1 MNFNRFALAA
11 IVLLATAP
19 VASAQGAGT
28 STTAASGAT
37 AGTSG
42 VVATVDVS
50 RLPIDL
56 ARIEREFRQGDI
68 REVRNGLNL
77 RYFIQVFAK
86 GPNIVLI
93 HPEDNVESG
102 RAPYGGP
109 THSDML
115 EVMTPREYRNHG
127 GVNILNPKP
136 ATKK

>member
-1 MNFNRFALAA
+1 MNFYRVALAA
-11 IVLLATAP
+11 IVLLSGAP
-19 VASAQGAGT
+19 ASFAQSSDARGT
-28 STTAASGAT
+28 SGAAAASR
-37 AGTSG
+37 G

-56 ARIEREFRQGDI
+56 QRIEREFRQSEI

-77 RYFIQVFAK
+77 RYFVEVFAK
-86 GPNIVLI
+86 APNIVLV
-93 HPEDNVESG
+93 HPEDNVEYG
-102 RAPYGGP
+102 RAPYGAP

-136 ATKK
+136 AKK

>member
-1 MNFNRFALAA
+1 MNFNRFALTA
-11 IVLLATAP
+11 IVLLGAAP
-19 VASAQGAGT
+19 AAWAQAPDPT
-28 STTAASGAT
+28 STSSAAM
-37 AGTSG
+37 GTSG

-56 ARIEREFRQGDI
+56 ARIEREFRQDEI

-86 GPNIVLI
+86 APNIVLI
-93 HPEDNVESG
+93 HPEDNVEYG

-109 THSDML
+109 THADML
-115 EVMTPREYRNHG
+115 EMMTPREYRNHG

-136 ATKK
+136 AKK

>member
-1 MNFNRFALAA
+1 MNFYRVALAA
-11 IVLLATAP
+11 IVLLSGAPASFAQSSDAT
-19 VASAQGAGT
+19 GT
-28 STTAASGAT
+28 SGAAAASR
-37 AGTSG
+37 G

-56 ARIEREFRQGDI
+56 RRIEREFRQSEI

-77 RYFIQVFAK
+77 RYFVEVFAK
-86 GPNIVLI
+86 APNIVLV
-93 HPEDNVESG
+93 HPEDNVEYG
-102 RAPYGGP
+102 RAPYGAP

-136 ATKK
+136 AKK